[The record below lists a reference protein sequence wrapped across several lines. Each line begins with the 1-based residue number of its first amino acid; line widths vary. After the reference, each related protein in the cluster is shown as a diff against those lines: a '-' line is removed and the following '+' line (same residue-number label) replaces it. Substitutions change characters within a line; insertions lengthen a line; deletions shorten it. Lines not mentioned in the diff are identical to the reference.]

1 MGKQA
6 QKAIR
11 LTLSTN
17 GGVAS
22 LDVSGPRGMASVDVD
37 ANLALGLME
46 ELGLLELA
54 EEVGG
59 ADSWDLTIVA
69 KPPGDEA
76 REHADGHRML
86 NIREVA
92 KRSSL
97 SVATINRMERDDEE
111 FPRPVYLSPGRIAW
125 REDDNECWLRTRRE
139 KPPSQYRRVRRP
151 EPL

>member
-1 MGKQA
+1 MGKQT

-11 LTLSTN
+11 LTLSGN

-22 LDVSGPRGMASVDVD
+22 LDVSGPCGMASVDID
-37 ANLALGLME
+37 PDLALGLME
-46 ELGLLELA
+46 ELGILELA

-69 KPPGDEA
+69 KLPEGQA
-76 REHADGHRML
+76 REHEDGSRML

-92 KRSSL
+92 KRTSL
-97 SVATINRMERDDEE
+97 SVASINRMERNEE
-111 FPRPVYLSPGRIAW
+111 DFPRPVYLSPGRIAW
-125 REDDNECWLRTRRE
+125 HEADIERWLSTRRE